1 LPWSWSWKTPL
12 PRHPSRQW
20 RAETNQQCSIHV
32 SMFQVL
38 VVPVPACMSIIKRL
52 DMYQWDCDRDEVS
65 ENVSSEGLCYVV
77 PVFLN
82 HGKESSQYRSKKGS
96 NNASKGNAKNGHK
109 YLQPCP
115 CHLVCRC
122 SHSPKHKYTILI
134 PYLCMQI
141 CNSSAGLRI
150 NTIIKNVFIACLL
163 PQPIA
168 GNSGLQEQ
176 HQSRE
181 RMPKNLPRKGSEK
194 LSGPK
199 ILSLP
204 PTNSLLMKW
213 KY

>member
-65 ENVSSEGLCYVV
+65 ENVSSEGLRYVV

-96 NNASKGNAKNGHK
+96 NNASKGMQKWPWIPSTMSMPPRVP
-109 YLQPCP
+109 LQSLPEAQIYNP
-115 CHLVCRC
+115 DSLPVHANISRVQLSWELTVSSRTFLSLVC
-122 SHSPKHKYTILI
+122 
-134 PYLCMQI
+134 YL
-141 CNSSAGLRI
+141 R
-150 NTIIKNVFIACLL
+150 
-163 PQPIA
+163 
-168 GNSGLQEQ
+168 
-176 HQSRE
+176 R
-181 RMPKNLPRKGSEK
+181 
-194 LSGPK
+194 
-199 ILSLP
+199 
-204 PTNSLLMKW
+204 
-213 KY
+213 